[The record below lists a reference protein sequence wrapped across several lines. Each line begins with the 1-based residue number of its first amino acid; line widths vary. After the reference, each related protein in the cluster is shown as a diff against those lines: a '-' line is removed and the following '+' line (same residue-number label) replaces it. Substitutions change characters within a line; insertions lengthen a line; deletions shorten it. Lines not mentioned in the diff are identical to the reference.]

1 MAGER
6 YDPAI
11 PIRRQGAGYA
21 VEGRGYYL
29 WDDDLEALLL
39 AAREIERGNVGS
51 AAIKRMLIIG
61 PNRELP
67 GESGGSSD

>member
-11 PIRRQGAGYA
+11 PIRRQGSGFA

-29 WDDDLEALLL
+29 WDDDPKSLLV
-39 AAREIERGNVGS
+39 AAREIERGNT
-51 AAIKRMLIIG
+51 AIRPTKRMLIILRDDFVRG
-61 PNRELP
+61 DPEGL
-67 GESGGSSD
+67 DD